1 MDKNFLQTK
10 SLEEVAAQF
19 DDEQEKLSEVVSK
32 IEDIAELEKM
42 EQENIEEQKMVKEYI
57 DNRTYE
63 LQKSIEFDGEKYTV
77 KDVVAKIIY
86 FLNKKEV
93 EWKFT
98 RGMLELVKFWKSE
111 NPTIIAYGAYDSTL
125 RLLNQVMYKGYS
137 EWRDINVVNEYLR
150 TAHGDYSKDTSWVYS
165 LANKHN
171 TILDRIDQLK
181 KLQAELD
188 GDGSDKDG
196 VKVEVKEKTP
206 ATPRKKKA
214 E

>member
-19 DDEQEKLSEVVSK
+19 DDEQAKLTEQVSK

-42 EQENIEEQKMVKEYI
+42 EQENIEEQKAVKEYI
-57 DNRTYE
+57 DERKYE
-63 LQKSIEFDGEKYTV
+63 LQKSVTFDGEKYTT
-77 KDVVAKIIY
+77 KDVVARIIY

-98 RGMLELVKFWKSE
+98 RGMMELVKFWKSE
-111 NPTIIAYGAYDSTL
+111 NPTVIAYGAYDSTL
-125 RLLNQVMYKGYS
+125 RLLNQISYKGYT
-137 EWRDINVVNEYLR
+137 EWRDINIVNEYLR

-171 TILDRIDQLK
+171 TIVDRMEQLK

-188 GDGSDKDG
+188 GDDAAGT
-196 VKVEVKEKTP
+196 KVEVKEKVP
-206 ATPRKKKA
+206 ATPKKKKA